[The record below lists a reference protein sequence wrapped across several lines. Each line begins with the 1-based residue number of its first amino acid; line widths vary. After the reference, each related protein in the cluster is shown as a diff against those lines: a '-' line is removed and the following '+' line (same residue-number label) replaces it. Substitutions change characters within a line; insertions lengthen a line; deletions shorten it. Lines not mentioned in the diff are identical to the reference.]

1 MKIEDLRKDY
11 DELQVKYG
19 AKELDSI
26 YNGGCEKNPD
36 ICFVFMNPTGR
47 NIASAK
53 TWKGRKSPWLATKNI
68 WKLFHNVNLI
78 SEDTFNKIQEKKPKE
93 WDYEFCNYVYEEIE
107 KNKLFITNLGKCTQI
122 DARPLPDEVLKK
134 YLDLLFKEINIIK
147 PKIIITT
154 GTHTAVPMC
163 YIGKIFGSKI
173 IFIETFANKNTKTL
187 SGKMVYPIADLFI
200 VQWEE
205 MKKLYPKAV
214 YGGAIY

>member
-1 MKIEDLRKDY
+1 MKK
-11 DELQVKYG
+11 V
-19 AKELDSI
+19 
-26 YNGGCEKNPD
+26 
-36 ICFVFMNPTGR
+36 
-47 NIASAK
+47 
-53 TWKGRKSPWLATKNI
+53 
-68 WKLFHNVNLI
+68 
-78 SEDTFNKIQEKKPKE
+78 
-93 WDYEFCNYVYEEIE
+93 
-107 KNKLFITNLGKCTQI
+107 LFISSTGGHFNELMQLK
-122 DARPLPDEVLKK
+122 PLFKQYDYHIITEKDKTTENLKK
-134 YLDLLFKEINIIK
+134 IYKDKLNFLTYGTRSRILVYSFIFIFNCFKSLFYYFKIK